1 MVLKSLMPKEE
12 KRLDKRSF
20 TVNERILLH
29 LKESGSASHELGQPA
44 LITQEGIATALG
56 IRVNHVSRAVKT
68 LQKQNCVREAT
79 SRVKGEVRKRK
90 VYLITEEG
98 MVVANRVMAD
108 ISDMVLSVRDSR
120 QRIREMTTVNAKQL
134 LSPPRTFTSMLAA
147 LDANGILDIYRTKM
161 VRKRKEA
168 VSNYN
173 GAPPE
178 TNFFGRRQEL
188 ARLKAWLQAK
198 KPPIMALTGDEGI
211 GKSALAMR
219 TVKQLEGKR
228 PIFWYT
234 FSDRTTV
241 QSLMDALSSFLASTG
256 RHELYTLAQ
265 KNKVDARE
273 LKQRLESSLVNLG
286 AVMVLDHVP
295 AEPEELAGVVMPLIE
310 ASMATGC
317 QILLTSTELP
327 AWKRDMKV
335 HGILDELIL
344 EGLDQSDCRKLAPD
358 MHDKE
363 FKKAYKLAKGNP
375 LEIKLMVA
383 YVEDLKAGEKL
394 TPEERALIRYLRA
407 VHNSNLK

>member
-12 KRLDKRSF
+12 KRLDKHSF

-56 IRVNHVSRAVKT
+56 IRVNHVSRAVKA
-68 LQKQNCVREAT
+68 LQKQNCVREAM

-98 MVVANRVMAD
+98 MVVASRVMNEVGT
-108 ISDMVLSVRDSR
+108 MVLSVRDSR
-120 QRIREMTTVNAKQL
+120 QRIREMTAVNAKQL
-134 LSPPRTFTSMLAA
+134 LSLPRTFTSMIAS
-147 LDANGILDIYRTKM
+147 LDSNGILDIYRTKM
-161 VRKRKEA
+161 ERKRKEA
-168 VSNYN
+168 VSSYN

-178 TNFFGRRQEL
+178 SDFYGRRQEL
-188 ARLKAWLQAK
+188 AKLKAWLQAK
-198 KPPIMALTGDEGI
+198 KPPIMAVTGEEGI
-211 GKSALAMR
+211 GKTALAMR
-219 TVKQLEGKR
+219 TVKQLEAKR
-228 PIFWYT
+228 PIFWFT
-234 FSDRTTV
+234 FSDKTTV
-241 QSLMDALSSFLASTG
+241 QSLIGALSSFLESAG
-256 RHELYTLAQ
+256 RHELYTMARV
-265 KNKVDARE
+265 NKVDARE
-273 LKQRLESSLVNLG
+273 LKHRLESSLVNLG
-286 AVMVLDHVP
+286 AVMVLDHLP
-295 AEPEELAGVVMPLIE
+295 AEPEELAVVVMPLIE

-335 HGILDELIL
+335 HGILEELIL
-344 EGLDQSDCRKLAPD
+344 EGLDQNDCRKLAPN

-363 FKKAYKLAKGNP
+363 FKKAYKLARGNP

-383 YVEDLKAGEKL
+383 YTEDIKAGEKL

-407 VHNSNLK
+407 VHNSKLK